1 MDQPDRDLSNF
12 EMTKLYGTSLRDTLE
27 DPIVLQVFETIT
39 MLTDDELSDE
49 EDCKDKVSFQKLNE
63 ELSKVKESEVLRSI
77 RILEKTPL
85 LSEEVNV
92 DFDEPANTRTFYTI
106 SDLPEEMEEHLG
118 VIMEQMNQDVED
130 L

>member
-12 EMTKLYGTSLRDTLE
+12 EMSKLYGTSLRDTLE

-39 MLTDDELSDE
+39 VLTDEDVQGE
-49 EDCKDKVSFQKLNE
+49 ECRGKVSFQELNE
-63 ELSKVKESEVLRSI
+63 ELSKVKESEVLRSVCV
-77 RILEKTPL
+77 LEKTPL
-85 LSEEVNV
+85 LQEELNV
-92 DFDEPANTRTFYTI
+92 DFSEPSKTRTFYTV
-106 SDLPEEMEEHLG
+106 SELPDDMEEHLG